1 MKGIPS
7 FSISIFRIADCIHIY
22 PTAYG
27 TPFLVSIKSVKELKF
42 NLENY
47 VERMKLKVFKW

>member
-22 PTAYG
+22 PTACG
-27 TPFLVSIKSVKELKF
+27 TPFLVSTKSVKELKF